1 MRNATST
8 NNNSQLNFRIMAITK
23 TLTFSGLN
31 ISEVDYSLHLQEN
44 AEITIEPVTD
54 LVDDGQTLPSAYDIS
69 FSVDVYDDALMSD
82 SNIYVDS
89 STSPTKAWI
98 RFEGIA
104 GGQTINIADVYINGS
119 KKYDQNRVAV
129 TLSGT
134 KRVTNVAAGIV
145 ES

>member
-31 ISEVDYSLHLQEN
+31 VNNVDYSLHLQEN
-44 AEITIEPVTD
+44 AEVTIEPVTD
-54 LVDDGQTLPSAYDIS
+54 LVDDGQTLPSAYDVS
-69 FSVDVYDDALMSD
+69 FSVDVYSD
-82 SNIYVDS
+82 SLLSDANVYTDA
-89 STSPTKAWI
+89 STDPVKAFI
-98 RFEGIA
+98 QFDGIS
-104 GGQTINIADVYINGS
+104 GGQTLKISDIYINGN
-119 KKYDQNRVAV
+119 KKYDQNRFAV

-134 KRVTNVAAGIV
+134 KRVTNVDTGIV